1 MGLGAKSGMRRVCV
15 GFVRSLTVIYYAVVC
30 YNVGQALLCV
40 FIRIVLA
47 ENWAKPVDL
56 AGH

>member
-15 GFVRSLTVIYYAVVC
+15 GFVRSLTVIYAVVY
-30 YNVGQALLCV
+30 YNVGQALLFV

-47 ENWAKPVDL
+47 ENWAEPVDL